1 LPKDLPKHLPK
12 ELIGIGIACG
22 LILIFPF
29 VKFPFGLAALLL
41 IAALVA
47 RRIVLPAS
55 AAA

>member
-1 LPKDLPKHLPK
+1 
-12 ELIGIGIACG
+12 
-22 LILIFPF
+22 

-55 AAA
+55 AAV